1 MKVNLVCINN
11 KLLIGEDSNKISFR
25 DNITANVYW
34 EKTLESPVAFDFVI
48 LEKSQCFYLAL
59 ENGKILAINF
69 EDGEVLW
76 TCDTSGALFGNFT
89 IKNDYIYGVKTA
101 NKIFKINLYTGQL
114 VYHVSV

>member
-48 LEKSQCFYLAL
+48 QKYKVIK
-59 ENGKILAINF
+59 KICLRKR
-69 EDGEVLW
+69 
-76 TCDTSGALFGNFT
+76 
-89 IKNDYIYGVKTA
+89 KNISYK
-101 NKIFKINLYTGQL
+101 F
-114 VYHVSV
+114 